1 MSDRE
6 TTLHDFMPGF
16 GPGGEDAVGYGGE
29 PLAEGAPVAT
39 EDDLI
44 EAIRTVYDPEL
55 PVNIYDLGLIYKL
68 EPGPRGAVRVEMT
81 LTAPGCPVAG
91 EMPQMVAD
99 ALVAADGVGTVEVHL
114 VWDPPWTQ
122 DRLTEAAKLE
132 LGLV

>member
-1 MSDRE
+1 MTERE
-6 TTLHDFMPGF
+6 TTLRDFMPGMA
-16 GPGGEDAVGYGGE
+16 PGGEDVVGYAGE
-29 PLAEGAPVAT
+29 PLAEGAPAAT

-55 PVNIYDLGLIYKL
+55 PVNIYDLGLIYNL
-68 EPGPRGAVRVEMT
+68 EPGPRGAVKVEMT

-99 ALVAADGVGTVEVHL
+99 ALAAADGVGTVEVHL

-132 LGLV
+132 LGLL